1 MRRSEHLKSRSERKK
16 EQVQSSE
23 VGTKEGCKKTRV
35 ARYKENKM
43 KCEQVWES
51 G

>member
-1 MRRSEHLKSRSERKK
+1 MRRSKHLKSRSPRKK

-23 VGTKEGCKKTRV
+23 VGTKGDCKKTRV

-43 KCEQVWES
+43 KWEQV
-51 G
+51 